1 MKKKFLSLALA
12 TILTMA
18 LAVPAF
24 AATDIGITDSPEN
37 VVTDTLD
44 KTTGTDYFATD
55 DNYDGTSVA
64 PTNVWDAGTI
74 KEEVKV
80 TAVKAAD
87 FTITIPKEITMDGD
101 TKSADY
107 TVNVKGDIAGDQKI
121 TVTPDASF
129 NLSEA
134 GGKANVV
141 TNVTQDDVTFLPADI
156 YYGVAKDQ
164 PGKTVDGSLAAPTL
178 SAGQWSGK
186 FNFTIVYGGAQ

>member
-18 LAVPAF
+18 LSVPAF
-24 AATDIGITDSPEN
+24 AATPIDIDNTPASFE
-37 VVTDTLD
+37 TDTLN
-44 KTTGTDYFATD
+44 KTTGTTHFAD
-55 DNYDGTSVA
+55 NDNYDGPQDA
-64 PTNVWDAGTI
+64 PTNVWNNGTI

-80 TAVKAAD
+80 TAVKTAD

-101 TKSADY
+101 TRSANY

-129 NLSEA
+129 NLAET
-134 GGKANVV
+134 GGKADVP
-141 TNVTQDDVTFLPADI
+141 TTVTQDDVTFLPTDI

-164 PGKTVDGSLAAPTL
+164 PGKTVDGKLEASTL

-186 FNFTIVYGGAQ
+186 FNFTIVYGAQ